1 MPVFIKICGLT
12 TTETVD
18 AAVAAG
24 ADAIGFVFAESPRK
38 VSLTQAVQLASRLPD
53 GVIRVAVMH
62 HPAQKEWTEVARVF
76 RPQWI
81 QTDMEDFA
89 VLDTG
94 SEVRR
99 LPVYRDQLT
108 PDAGAMSQEDLVL
121 FEPMNSG
128 KGQQAD
134 WAKAKV
140 LARTTRLVLAGGLKP
155 QNVAAAIEQVRPWG
169 VDVSSGVER
178 SRGVKDPDRI
188 SAFINA
194 VRKVELN
201 DAG

>member
-1 MPVFIKICGLT
+1 MSLFIKICGLT
-12 TTETVD
+12 TTETVE
-18 AAVAAG
+18 AAVEAG

-38 VSLTQAVQLASRLPD
+38 VSLNQAVGLARQLPEK
-53 GVIRVAVMH
+53 VIRVAVMH
-62 HPAQKEWTEVARVF
+62 HPTQKEWAEVARVF
-76 RPQWI
+76 GPQWI

-108 PDAGAMSQEDLVL
+108 FDARAISQEDLVL

-134 WAKAKV
+134 WHKAEV
-140 LARTTRLVLAGGLKP
+140 LARTTRLVLAGGLNP
-155 QNVAAAIEQVRPWG
+155 QNVASAIKQVRPWG
-169 VDVSSGVER
+169 VDVSSGVES
-178 SRGVKDPDRI
+178 SRGVKDPERI
-188 SAFINA
+188 SAFISAARN
-194 VRKVELN
+194 VELN